1 MYKLLALGPLPPPL
15 TGTPVSFDIFCELA
29 GQSPLIQDLI
39 IIDTSPKFLKQ
50 QKHFEFSLAN
60 IKQAVSI
67 IYNFSINVGK
77 VDSTLIF
84 GSNGYV
90 VSLAPILLCIAK
102 LNRKRCFF
110 RVFGGSLDQYVT
122 GLRPPLKWLAITTLR
137 NFSGVIVQTNLMRN
151 HFSQLLD
158 DQTVH
163 YVPGYRQSSK
173 DTGIEKKFNKDST
186 LKIVFVGII
195 KQDKGILVLLDAMRQ
210 LSKRNIDIELTVYG
224 TISKTIRDEFERSI
238 GELNNTKYAGILDWR
253 KVIETLS
260 LQDTLVLPTFYHSE
274 GHPGV
279 LIEAMMA
286 GIAIISTNFRSIP
299 EIVAHEQ
306 NGLLVSP
313 SSVPELTKAIER
325 LAYDRDLLLQLA
337 RNNSAKSKNFT
348 AETLVNK
355 IITIASNQVEPSSQN

>member
-1 MYKLLALGPLPPPL
+1 MYKRQLL
-15 TGTPVSFDIFCELA
+15 
-29 GQSPLIQDLI
+29 
-39 IIDTSPKFLKQ
+39 
-50 QKHFEFSLAN
+50 
-60 IKQAVSI
+60 
-67 IYNFSINVGK
+67 
-77 VDSTLIF
+77 
-84 GSNGYV
+84 
-90 VSLAPILLCIAK
+90 
-102 LNRKRCFF
+102 
-110 RVFGGSLDQYVT
+110 RVFTVREKVEEVD
-122 GLRPPLKWLAITTLR
+122 GLSNASHQFTTFFPLGAAVNR
-137 NFSGVIVQTNLMRN
+137 EIVRIVCNL
-151 HFSQLLD
+151 
-158 DQTVH
+158 
-163 YVPGYRQSSK
+163 P
-173 DTGIEKKFNKDST
+173 
-186 LKIVFVGII
+186 
-195 KQDKGILVLLDAMRQ
+195 
-210 LSKRNIDIELTVYG
+210 
-224 TISKTIRDEFERSI
+224 IRDEFERSI